1 MAPKFMKFKNYFCY
15 KKLTGGG
22 GEEDNF
28 DERDGRVQYRYIVYS
43 TVGTRGITRT
53 LHNLKNAN
61 RQGKYQYTV
70 RTVWRMSLSSK

>member
-1 MAPKFMKFKNYFCY
+1 MKEMEEYS
-15 KKLTGGG
+15 TGTLST
-22 GEEDNF
+22 
-28 DERDGRVQYRYIVYS
+28 YS